1 MECPIHHFTG
11 RCEGFGGR
19 RNDIPVTSLQRAASS
34 LNQVRQMASTLV
46 QISTGT
52 PSPASLARHVISQLP
67 LVVLFPHNQC
77 NCRCV
82 MCDIWR
88 IRQKRQIETED
99 LIPHLAS
106 LRALGTRWV
115 ALSGGE
121 ALLHDDL
128 GGFLQLLRG
137 EGIYITLLSTGL
149 LLRQKAG
156 LVSRLVDEVVV
167 SLDGPRETHNA
178 IRRVRNAYELMAEG
192 IATLRALRP
201 EVTISARST
210 VQKNN
215 FRHMPRTVDA
225 ARELGLNSISFL
237 AVDAT
242 SAAFN
247 HVDGWEEHDQAR
259 VLMTA
264 DEVVELADLLDR
276 MIVEFTE
283 EFRSGFIQESPE
295 KMRRIV
301 RHFRAALGQ
310 TEAVAPR
317 CNAPWVSA
325 VVESDGTVRPCF
337 FHAAIG
343 NIHEQPLTE
352 IVNGEAALR
361 FRAGLDIALNETCRR
376 CVCSLY
382 YTPD

>member
-1 MECPIHHFTG
+1 
-11 RCEGFGGR
+11 
-19 RNDIPVTSLQRAASS
+19 
-34 LNQVRQMASTLV
+34 MASTLV
-46 QISTGT
+46 QISAGY
-52 PSPASLARHVISQLP
+52 SEASLARHVITHLP
-67 LVVLFPHNQC
+67 VVVLFPHNQC

-88 IRQKRQIETED
+88 IRQKRQIETAD

-106 LRALGTRWV
+106 FRALGTRWV

-128 GGFLQLLRG
+128 RAFLELLRG
-137 EGIYITLLSTGL
+137 EGMRITLLSTGL
-149 LLRQKAG
+149 LLKEKAE
-156 LVSRLVDEVVV
+156 LVSELVDDVIV

-178 IRRVRNAYELMAEG
+178 IRRVRDAYERMAEG
-192 IATLRALRP
+192 IAALRDLRP
-201 EVTISARST
+201 EMAVSARST
-210 VQKNN
+210 VQRNN
-215 FRHMPRTVDA
+215 FLELARTVEA

-247 HVDGWEEHDQAR
+247 HEDGWKERDRAR
-259 VLMTA
+259 VLLTA
-264 DEVVELADLLDR
+264 DEVAELAEL
-276 MIVEFTE
+276 VEQMCEERAE

-310 TEAVAPR
+310 DEAVAPR

-337 FHAAIG
+337 FHPAVG
-343 NIHEQPLTE
+343 NIYERPLAE
-352 IVNGEAALR
+352 IVNGEAALS
-361 FRAGLDIALNETCRR
+361 FRAGLDIESNETCRR

-382 YTPD
+382 YPEC